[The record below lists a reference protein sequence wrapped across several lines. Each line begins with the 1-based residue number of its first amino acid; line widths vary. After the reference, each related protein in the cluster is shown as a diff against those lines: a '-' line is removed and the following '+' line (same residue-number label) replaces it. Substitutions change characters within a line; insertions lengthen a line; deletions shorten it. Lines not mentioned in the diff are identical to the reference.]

1 MPIGQ
6 TPAAV
11 ASVRRWLHMLV
22 EGRQLSP
29 AHRRVAAFLL
39 DPATD
44 TGAATDAD
52 RAADATARLSA
63 GDGALSYSDTGLPGG
78 SDQYYRL
85 VAVDTAGNAS
95 PASPALRGRPFD
107 ASRPAAPS
115 WSAPA
120 DGPDGL
126 ALAWAAA
133 DPDLTCLVQRRDS
146 EAAPWARL
154 AGWLPRSICTG
165 NRTA

>member
-1 MPIGQ
+1 MPL
-6 TPAAV
+6 A
-11 ASVRRWLHMLV
+11 
-22 EGRQLSP
+22 
-29 AHRRVAAFLL
+29 AAFLL
-39 DPATD
+39 DPA
-44 TGAATDAD
+44 AATDAD

-63 GDGALSYSDTGLPGG
+63 GDDGLSYADTGLPGG

-115 WSAPA
+115 WAAPA

-126 ALAWAAA
+126 ALSWTAA
-133 DPDLTCLVQRRDS
+133 DPALTCRVQRRDGGT
-146 EAAPWARL
+146 APWASL
-154 AGWLPRSICTG
+154 TAWLPRGQYACTDTG
-165 NRTA
+165 REPGSSYQYRLLALDARGRASPGSDVLTH